1 MREAWGQVK
10 EALTPK
16 DTRKRIGEVTVC
28 ISTVLVETQRRQCSN
43 FINCDLKYIDLIV
56 CDLQANRVDGK
67 GNTYVCC
74 ICICAHTYISSLGT
88 KLKLNTKH
96 YVFSLIGFIILHL
109 MNVHYS

>member
-10 EALTPK
+10 EGLTPK

-28 ISTVLVETQRRQCSN
+28 ISTALVETQRREFSN
-43 FINCDLKYIDLIV
+43 FINCDLKYIYLIV
-56 CDLQANRVDGK
+56 CYLQANKVDGK

-74 ICICAHTYISSLGT
+74 ICIRAHTYISSLGT
-88 KLKLNTKH
+88 KLKLNTTH
-96 YVFSLIGFIILHL
+96 YMFSLIGLIVLHL